1 MKIKSAAA
9 AMSGAGIE
17 NNNQG
22 VEIMPGKSKKVWVVG
37 HKNPD
42 TDSICAAVAYA
53 DLKNKTAE
61 EGIVY
66 EAKRAGEL
74 NEETKY
80 VLKHF
85 HVKAP
90 KLIVDAGAQVKDIE
104 IRKTE
109 GIRSKISMKKAW
121 EMMKQL
127 RVATLPVTNEHG
139 HLEGLITTGDIATSY
154 MDIYDNKVLS
164 RAKTQY
170 KNIIET
176 LEGTILVGNEHAY
189 FQDGKVMVAAANPDM
204 MEEYIEDNDLV
215 ILGNRYESQLCA
227 LEMNASCVIVCSGSK
242 ITRTIQKLA
251 EERDCVLISTPYD
264 TYTAARLINQSIP
277 IKFFMRRDQL
287 ITFEREDYI
296 DDVKET
302 MLKEKHRDFPV
313 LDEKGRY
320 VGMISRRNLLNMKKK
335 QLILVDHNEKSQAVD
350 NIDGAEILEIID
362 HHRLGSLETMAPVFF
377 RNQPLGCT
385 ATIVYQM
392 YQEKGIKIEK
402 EIAGLLCSAILSD
415 TLMYRSPTCT
425 AIDKMASEE
434 LAKIAGIKTEEY
446 AKAMFQAG
454 SDFASKS
461 AEEIFYQDFKAFCLN
476 GADFGVGQ
484 ISAMSQEELNQVRDK
499 LLPYLTQ
506 AMNERKI
513 DMVFIML
520 TNILEENT
528 YMICAGE
535 GASDLIFRA
544 YHVHEEQGYYLLRG
558 VVSRKKQLIPM
569 FMSALQEQ

>member
-1 MKIKSAAA
+1 MALKA
-9 AMSGAGIE
+9 
-17 NNNQG
+17 
-22 VEIMPGKSKKVWVVG
+22 KKVWVVG

-42 TDSICAAVAYA
+42 TDSICAAIAYA
-53 DLKNKTAE
+53 TLKNKKQKDGT
-61 EGIVY
+61 VY
-66 EAKRAGEL
+66 EPKRAGEL

-80 VLKHF
+80 VLKYF
-85 HVKAP
+85 NVKP
-90 KLIVDAGAQVKDIE
+90 PRLITDAGAQVKDIE
-104 IRKTE
+104 IRKTQ
-109 GIRSKISMKKAW
+109 GIRGKISMKTAW

-127 RVATLPVTNEHG
+127 NVATLPITNERNR
-139 HLEGLITTGDIATSY
+139 LEGLITTGDIAKSY
-154 MDIYDNKVLS
+154 MDIYDNRILS

-189 FQDGKVMVAAANPDM
+189 FQDGKVLVAAANPDM

-215 ILGNRYESQLCA
+215 IIGNRYESQLCA
-227 LEMNASCVIVCSGSK
+227 LEMNAGCMVVCSGSK
-242 ITRTIQKLA
+242 ITKTIQKLA

-264 TYTAARLINQSIP
+264 TYTAARLINQSMP
-277 IKFFMRRDQL
+277 IKFFMRRDHL
-287 ITFEREDYI
+287 ITFETEDYI
-296 DDVKET
+296 DEVKEI

-313 LDEKGRY
+313 VDDNGEY
-320 VGMISRRNLLNMKKK
+320 VGMISRRNLINMKKK

-350 NIDGAEILEIID
+350 NVDGAEILEIID

-385 ATIVYQM
+385 ATIIYQM
-392 YQEKGIKIEK
+392 YREQGIEIDKT
-402 EIAGLLCSAILSD
+402 IAGLLCSAILSD

-425 AIDKMASEE
+425 PMDKAVAEE
-434 LAKIAGIKTEEY
+434 LAQIAGINTEEY

-454 SDFASKS
+454 SDFGSKS
-461 AEEIFYQDFKAFCLN
+461 AEEIFYQDFKAFCVN
-476 GADFGVGQ
+476 GLDFGVGQ
-484 ISAMSQEELNQVRDK
+484 ISAMSQGELDQVREK
-499 LLPYLTQ
+499 LLPYLSQ
-506 AMNERKI
+506 AMTERKI

-535 GASDLIFRA
+535 GAGELITRA
-544 YHVHEEQGYYLLRG
+544 YHVHEEDGYYLLKG

>member
-1 MKIKSAAA
+1 MNMALKA
-9 AMSGAGIE
+9 
-17 NNNQG
+17 
-22 VEIMPGKSKKVWVVG
+22 KKVWVVG

-42 TDSICAAVAYA
+42 TDSICAAIAYA
-53 DLKNKTAE
+53 TLKNKKQKDGT
-61 EGIVY
+61 VY
-66 EAKRAGEL
+66 EPKRAGEL

-80 VLKHF
+80 VLKYF
-85 HVKAP
+85 NVKP
-90 KLIVDAGAQVKDIE
+90 PRLITDAGAQVKDIE
-104 IRKTE
+104 IRKTQ
-109 GIRSKISMKKAW
+109 GIRGKISMKTAW

-127 RVATLPVTNEHG
+127 NVATLPITNERNR
-139 HLEGLITTGDIATSY
+139 LEGLITTGDIAESY
-154 MDIYDNKVLS
+154 MDIYDNRILS

-189 FQDGKVMVAAANPDM
+189 FQDGKVLVAAANPDM

-215 ILGNRYESQLCA
+215 IIGNRYESQLCA
-227 LEMNASCVIVCSGSK
+227 LEMNAGCMVVCSGSK
-242 ITRTIQKLA
+242 ITKTIQKLA

-264 TYTAARLINQSIP
+264 TYTAARLINQSMP
-277 IKFFMRRDQL
+277 IKFFMRRDHL
-287 ITFEREDYI
+287 ITFETEDYI
-296 DDVKET
+296 DEVKEI

-313 LDEKGRY
+313 VDDNGEY
-320 VGMISRRNLLNMKKK
+320 VGMISRRNLINMKKK

-350 NIDGAEILEIID
+350 NVDGAEILEIID

-385 ATIVYQM
+385 ATIIYQM
-392 YQEKGIKIEK
+392 YREQGIEIDKT
-402 EIAGLLCSAILSD
+402 IAGLLCSAILSD

-425 AIDKMASEE
+425 PMDKAVAEE
-434 LAKIAGIKTEEY
+434 LAQIAGINTEEY

-454 SDFASKS
+454 SDFGSKS
-461 AEEIFYQDFKAFCLN
+461 AEEIFYQDFKAFCVN
-476 GADFGVGQ
+476 GLDFGVGQ
-484 ISAMSQEELNQVRDK
+484 ISAMSQGELDQVREK
-499 LLPYLTQ
+499 LIPYLSQ
-506 AMNERKI
+506 AMTERKI

-535 GASDLIFRA
+535 GAGELITRA
-544 YHVHEEQGYYLLRG
+544 YHVHEEDGYYLLKG

>member
-1 MKIKSAAA
+1 
-9 AMSGAGIE
+9 
-17 NNNQG
+17 
-22 VEIMPGKSKKVWVVG
+22 MPGKLKKVWVVG

-42 TDSICAAVAYA
+42 TDSICAAIAYA

-61 EGIVY
+61 EGILY

-90 KLIVDAGAQVKDIE
+90 KLIADAGAQVKDIE

-164 RAKTQY
+164 RAKTPY

-176 LEGTILVGNEHAY
+176 LEGSILVGNEHAY
-189 FQDGKVMVAAANPDM
+189 FRDGKVMVAAANPDM

-296 DDVKET
+296 DDVKEI

-313 LDEKGRY
+313 LDEKGKY

-335 QLILVDHNEKSQAVD
+335 RLILVDHNEKSQAVD
-350 NIDGAEILEIID
+350 NVDGAEILEIID

-392 YQEKGIKIEK
+392 YREKGISIEK
-402 EIAGLLCSAILSD
+402 EIAGLLCSAIISD

-425 AIDKMASEE
+425 AVDKMASEE
-434 LAKIAGIKTEEY
+434 LAEIAGIRTEEY

-476 GADFGVGQ
+476 GTDFGVGQ
-484 ISAMSQEELNQVRDK
+484 ISAMSQEELDQVREK
-499 LLPYLTQ
+499 LLPYLNQ

-535 GASDLIFRA
+535 GASDLIFQA
-544 YHVHEEQGYYLLRG
+544 YHVHEENGYYLLKG

>member
-1 MKIKSAAA
+1 MALKAKKI
-9 AMSGAGIE
+9 
-17 NNNQG
+17 
-22 VEIMPGKSKKVWVVG
+22 WVVG

-42 TDSICAAVAYA
+42 TDSICAAIAYA
-53 DLKNKTAE
+53 TLKNKKQQD
-61 EGIVY
+61 GSIVY
-66 EAKRAGEL
+66 EPKRAGEL

-80 VLKHF
+80 VLKYF
-85 HVKAP
+85 NVKP
-90 KLIVDAGAQVKDIE
+90 PRLITDAGAQVKDIE
-104 IRKTE
+104 IRKTK
-109 GIRSKISMKKAW
+109 GISGKISMKTAW

-127 RVATLPVTNEHG
+127 NVATLPITNERNR
-139 HLEGLITTGDIATSY
+139 LEGLITTGDIAKSY
-154 MDIYDNKVLS
+154 MDIYDNRILS

-189 FQDGKVMVAAANPDM
+189 FQDGKVLVAAANPDM

-215 ILGNRYESQLCA
+215 IIGNRYESQLCA
-227 LEMNASCVIVCSGSK
+227 LEMNAGCMIVCSGSK
-242 ITRTIQKLA
+242 ITKTIQKLA
-251 EERDCVLISTPYD
+251 QEKDCVLISTPYD
-264 TYTAARLINQSIP
+264 TYTAARLINQSMP
-277 IKFFMRRDQL
+277 IKFFMRRDHL
-287 ITFEREDYI
+287 ITFEIEDYI
-296 DDVKET
+296 DEVKEI

-313 LDEKGRY
+313 VDDNGDY
-320 VGMISRRNLLNMKKK
+320 VGMISRRNLINMKKK

-350 NIDGAEILEIID
+350 NVDGAEILEIID

-392 YQEKGIKIEK
+392 YREQGVEIDKT
-402 EIAGLLCSAILSD
+402 IAGLLCSAILSD

-425 AIDKMASEE
+425 AVDKAVAEE
-434 LAKIAGIKTEEY
+434 LAQIAGINTEEY

-454 SDFASKS
+454 SDFGSKS
-461 AEEIFYQDFKAFCLN
+461 AEEIFYQDFKAFCVN
-476 GADFGVGQ
+476 GLDFGVGQ
-484 ISAMSQEELNQVRDK
+484 ISAMSQEELDQVKDK
-499 LLPYLTQ
+499 LLPYLSQ
-506 AMNERKI
+506 AMAERKI

-535 GASDLIFRA
+535 GAGELITRA
-544 YHVHEEQGYYLLRG
+544 YHVHEENGYYLLKG